1 MRHNRDK
8 KKFSRHGGHL
18 RCMLANM
25 TNDLIVEG
33 RIKTTTPKA
42 KVLRSYVE
50 KMITLGKAGTVASRR
65 RAMAFMRSKSAV
77 TKLFTEVAPRYTER
91 PGGYTRIMKNGFR
104 DGDCAPMAI
113 IELVEDKVKKAKK
126 KPAKK
131 ATKVTKAAE
140 EPKAA
145 KPDAKKAE
153 AAKPANKAEATETKA
168 AKPATKK
175 TEANDAKPAAKKAEP
190 KETKSE

>member
-126 KPAKK
+126 KPSKKKTAAKT
-131 ATKVTKAAE
+131 AKVTKAAE
-140 EPKAA
+140 PKVE
-145 KPDAKKAE
+145 KQAKKADASE
-153 AAKPANKAEATETKA
+153 AKAPKSAKKTAAKETR
-168 AKPATKK
+168 AK
-175 TEANDAKPAAKKAEP
+175 E
-190 KETKSE
+190 

>member
-8 KKFSRHGGHL
+8 KNFSRQGGHL

-77 TKLFTEVAPRYTER
+77 HKLFTEVAPRFTER
-91 PGGYTRIMKNGFR
+91 PGGYTRIMKYGFR
-104 DGDCAPMAI
+104 DGDCAPMSI
-113 IELVEDKVKKAKK
+113 IELVEDKVTKAKK

-131 ATKVTKAAE
+131 VAVKKAEAA
-140 EPKAA
+140 PKAA
-145 KPDAKKAE
+145 KPKAE
-153 AAKPANKAEATETKA
+153 AKPKAKAKPKAEPKPKA
-168 AKPATKK
+168 EIK
-175 TEANDAKPAAKKAEP
+175 AAKKAGA
-190 KETKSE
+190 KSEE